1 MTAKFLVGLLP
12 KPMLMLVS
20 SPGVASPGRPGILD
34 SEQTGT
40 TVQKLQ
46 GFRGQDPT
54 PPLLGWVLTTG
65 PQAPGLCQA
74 ILACLS
80 LVQRG

>member
-12 KPMLMLVS
+12 KPMLMLVN
-20 SPGVASPGRPGILD
+20 SPGWPPPGRPSILD

-54 PPLLGWVLTTG
+54 PSLLGWVLTTG
-65 PQAPGLCQA
+65 PQASGLCQA

-80 LVQRG
+80 LAQRG